1 MELIIRPFQPALQ
14 ALHTV
19 FSGNRAGSGLG
30 LAARLARIVLGR
42 YQRTSPRP
50 APLEMALQRAKPG
63 SVWQPALRL
72 HLAVRLQLA
81 SLPDH
86 DVGRLEAQSGD
97 KRVEL
102 FWSSQPVSQPP
113 VTERAPTQTQLL
125 VERIMVRE
133 KRLSAL
139 DSRLPGRARVQE
151 PALAARLS
159 QSILSSTRSP
169 GSAAERVL
177 LQRAAPPAPGNS
189 PQPAPAA
196 PPAQL
201 PPIGPQALASP
212 GLRPPSLRLDQFPA
226 HEVNRLAAQV
236 IETIDRR
243 LLAQRER
250 LGRI

>member
-19 FSGNRAGSGLG
+19 FSGSKAGSGLG
-30 LAARLARIVLGR
+30 LASRLALYVFSR
-42 YQRTSPRP
+42 YRRASALP
-50 APLEMALQRAKPG
+50 APLEMALRRTQPG
-63 SVWQPALRL
+63 AVWQSAWRL

-86 DVGRLEAQSGD
+86 DVGRLEGRSGV
-97 KRVEL
+97 KRAEL
-102 FWSSQPVSQPP
+102 FRFPQSVFPPP
-113 VTERAPTQTQLL
+113 VTERATSQTQLL

-139 DSRLPGRARVQE
+139 DSHLPGRARVQE

-159 QSILSSTRSP
+159 QSILSSTRPP

-177 LQRAAPPAPGNS
+177 LQRAAPHSPGGLPLPAPD
-189 PQPAPAA
+189 A

-201 PPIGPQALASP
+201 PPIEPQSLASP